1 MRRRPVTPARPTV
14 RRGAAELAETADLR
28 SAVAASLA
36 AAPINDISL
45 RRDVWMLV
53 GMERG
58 TGASPSQVI
67 TTLTDLVDEAAF
79 TTISARH
86 GRLRQVI
93 LWCVEAYF
101 GHLGGDVL
109 RGDVLARGVGAGP
122 SLPRPSSNR

>member
-1 MRRRPVTPARPTV
+1 MNRRPVAPAPIPV
-14 RRGAAELAETADLR
+14 RRRAAELAETADLR

-36 AAPINDISL
+36 AAPINDVAL

-79 TTISARH
+79 TTMSARH

-109 RGDVLARGVGAGP
+109 GRGVVPGP
-122 SLPRPSSNR
+122 SLPRPASNR